1 MSLYLDIDLDYFVA
15 PIIKQSIANHRPQD
29 YQPSHIQNPQVL
41 FQLLQQK
48 GITLGQ
54 QRYLFINHMQSHLR
68 WWLNKKK
75 DNVVVHI
82 DAHSD
87 LYGHTQPNLANLPML
102 GCQNYLWHSIREGL
116 VGEIYWVM
124 PENTLDTTNPEILY
138 SMFSPAQVGGVEVK
152 DHILRAELLCVLP
165 GEKPKVI
172 PYHLLQAKDL
182 PAFQQEAEI
191 ITIASS
197 PEFIPRQAD
206 HLIESVGKIFGLA
219 DGLLNKVIEQHQE
232 MKATELLP
240 NEIN

>member
-1 MSLYLDIDLDYFVA
+1 MSLYLDIDLDYFVT
-15 PIIKQSIANHRPQD
+15 PIIKQSISNHRPKD
-29 YQPSHIQNPQVL
+29 YQPNYIESPQDL

-54 QRYLFINHMQSHLR
+54 RRYLFINHMQSHL
-68 WWLNKKK
+68 WWLLNKKK
-75 DNVVVHI
+75 DNVVIHI

-87 LYGHTQPNLANLPML
+87 LYGHTQPNLTNLPML

-116 VGEIYWVM
+116 VGEIYWVL
-124 PENTLDTTNPEILY
+124 PENTLDITNPEILY
-138 SMFSPAQVGGVEVK
+138 SMFSPDQVGEVQVK

-165 GEKPKVI
+165 GEKTKVI

-182 PAFQQEAEI
+182 PSFHQEAEI

-206 HLIESVGKIFGLA
+206 HLIESAGKIFGLA
-219 DGLLNKVIEQHQE
+219 DNLLKKVLGQHQE
-232 MKATELLP
+232 MKTTEFSLTG
-240 NEIN
+240 IN